1 MVAVHP
7 VQIGYA
13 LVFAATAVTC
23 FGTIPRALHRLDD
36 ADTRVGLVGLL
47 VTSGLW
53 AAAYVGRLLS
63 SAGVLQLTF
72 YLVGLIAGL
81 ATIGAWLYFCS
92 AYAGKDLH
100 RRPLFRRLAV
110 FGFTSIVAVK
120 LTSPIHGLYFSA
132 TPTAEPFPHLL
143 IRLGVLHWIVTGLAY
158 ALSAIGFYILF
169 EAFQGSNYAT
179 NRLKFLV
186 ALAGLPVV
194 FDLISYS
201 GFDPV
206 LTLNYEPIGVGLFAV
221 GVLYVADG
229 SFVAVQR
236 FGREQLLDEL
246 NDAIII
252 LDTEWRIRDTNEAA
266 WELFPSLSGSLGAA
280 LSEAVPTLDARL
292 PVKESEV
299 IEVGNSTPPRHYLL
313 SMQSLTVGQTAVG
326 QAVVLTDVTDIER
339 QRRRVQRQESQLDSF
354 EEAITHELRN
364 TINVVQGNVE
374 LVAAELDPEETQIEE
389 RMKTASEAATRMGF
403 IVSDLVTLAQ
413 LGRTVEEIEPVD
425 IARTARRAFSAV
437 ASAEHTLT
445 TTDVGT
451 VDADEQRLERLF
463 ENLFDFSIRNNA
475 TTIEVT
481 QTDTELVV
489 TDDGTQISPADAQ
502 RAFEYGQAVPD
513 AESGMLLPVVRTL
526 AVAHGWTVDID
537 PEYDDG
543 IRFVIGYCTGP

>member
-7 VQIGYA
+7 VQIGY
-13 LVFAATAVTC
+13 VVIFAATAVTC
-23 FGTIPRALHRLDD
+23 LGTIPRALHRLDD

-47 VTSGLW
+47 ITSGLW

-72 YLVGLIAGL
+72 YLLGLIAGL
-81 ATIGAWLYFCS
+81 STVGAWLYFCS

-110 FGFTSIVAVK
+110 FAFIVIVALK

-132 TPTAEPFPHLL
+132 MPAAEPFPHLM

-158 ALSAIGFYILF
+158 ALSGVGFYILF

-179 NRLKFLV
+179 NRLKFLI

-246 NDAIII
+246 DDAIII
-252 LDTEWRIRDTNEAA
+252 LDTERRIRDTNEAA
-266 WELFPSLSGSLGAA
+266 WELFPALSGSLGAA
-280 LSEAVPTLDARL
+280 LAETVPTLDAHL
-292 PVKESEV
+292 PVEESQV
-299 IEVGNSTPPRHYLL
+299 IEVGDSTPPHHYLL
-313 SMQSLTVGQTAVG
+313 SMQQLTVGQTAVG

-364 TINVVQGNVE
+364 TINVVQGNIE
-374 LVAAELDPEETQIEE
+374 LVAAELDLEAAKIRE
-389 RMKTASEAATRMGF
+389 RITTASEAANRMGF

-413 LGRTVEEIEPVD
+413 LGRTVEEIETVD
-425 IARTARRAFSAV
+425 ITSTARRAFSAV
-437 ASAEHTLT
+437 ANTDHTLT
-445 TTDVGT
+445 TTNVGT
-451 VDADEQRLERLF
+451 IDADERRLERLF
-463 ENLFDFSIRNNA
+463 ENLFKLVIQNGA
-475 TTIEVT
+475 TTIELT

-489 TDDGTQISPADAQ
+489 TDDGAQISAEDTE

-513 AESGMLLPVVRTL
+513 TESGMLLPVVRTL
-526 AVAHGWTVDID
+526 AVAHGWTVEID

-543 IRFVIGYCTGP
+543 VRFVISYCTST